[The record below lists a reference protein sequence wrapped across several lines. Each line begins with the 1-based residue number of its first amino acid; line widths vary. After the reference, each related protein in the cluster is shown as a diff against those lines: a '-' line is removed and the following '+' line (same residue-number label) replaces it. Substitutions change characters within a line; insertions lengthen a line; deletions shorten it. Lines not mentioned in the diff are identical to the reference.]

1 MTSIVTPRFMPDV
14 QYSADPPEMTF
25 KAVGLGH
32 SAADALGEPGLVP
45 RGRAGVRECDDT
57 MELDAF

>member
-25 KAVGLGH
+25 KALVWFRD
-32 SAADALGEPGLVP
+32 AA
-45 RGRAGVRECDDT
+45 RGDGSVAIQ
-57 MELDAF
+57 